1 MVILSTG
8 QVNMNRTLRRP
19 MFRMGGSAGE
29 GITSGLAPRQ
39 GYNIGLSVKPI
50 NFPGTQA
57 DWEAEQKRLKE
68 LGIIDAQGKR
78 TGGTKKNIVSDNTG
92 STGNTGN
99 TGNNFVGDGTGTN
112 TQNIIDKAKAH
123 QNILDAIYPRTP
135 RRDTSFNDF
144 LISTGLD
151 LVSRPR
157 GGNIFQQVA
166 TSAKGPFEK
175 FQEAKQL
182 EDAYSMKETSED
194 RALLAKMLEGMDDDK
209 LSALM
214 KDVKA
219 GVEAG
224 EFPDEKTG
232 IKLLLQ
238 KKIYGVLDAPGEKKQ
253 EWIKWYMTN
262 LQNKADVD
270 PGVARVV
277 AEHQYK
283 MDFKEYP
290 PEILKDLNKTKMY
303 IKESHI
309 VGRKRDEND
318 EIIELI
324 VNANQ
329 ARTYRKG
336 QIYIDPQSGNLFSNQ
351 GKEGEAPRFV
361 KVIFD

>member
-1 MVILSTG
+1 
-8 QVNMNRTLRRP
+8 MNRTLRRP
-19 MFRMGGSAGE
+19 MFRMGGAAE
-29 GITSGLAPRQ
+29 GLTSGLAPRQ
-39 GYNIGLSVKPI
+39 GYKDANLV
-50 NFPGTQA
+50 
-57 DWEAEQKRLKE
+57 EQL
-68 LGIIDAQGKR
+68 Q
-78 TGGTKKNIVSDNTG
+78 TKKNI
-92 STGNTGN
+92 
-99 TGNNFVGDGTGTN
+99 
-112 TQNIIDKAKAH
+112 IDTLA
-123 QNILDAIYPRTP
+123 PRTP
-135 RRDTSFNDF
+135 RTDTSMRDF
-144 LISTGLD
+144 LINFGLD
-151 LVSRPR
+151 IASRSPS
-157 GGNIFQQVA
+157 GNIFSTA
-166 TSAKGPFEK
+166 AISAKDPFAK
-175 FQEAKQL
+175 FQESKRL
-182 EDAYSMKETSED
+182 EDAYGEKETDED
-194 RALLAKMLEGMDDDK
+194 RALVADLIKGMDDDK

-290 PEILKDLNKTKMY
+290 PEILKDLNRTKMY
-303 IKESHI
+303 IKETHI

-336 QIYIDPQSGNLFSNQ
+336 QIYIDPQSGELFKNVS
-351 GKEGEAPRFV
+351 KEGEAPRFV